1 MEKAY
6 RFILRAPETLRLR
19 INIFQEHAVIQPAPE
34 KNENERGEEGEGK
47 SSHDLHRRARL
58 VERAHDCACDPELEQ
73 VTDDPA
79 AEDFRRQRLHR
90 ECDQVVADIQ
100 ARHQDSQ
107 YNARGCAAGWDE
119 AGVEQSEKERHH
131 DMPQNQPRKVT
142 AKVRFGP
149 PKHRDFIMD
158 VLHEL
163 PVPEKSR
170 QEDENER
177 DNKCDEESFRVHKF

>member
-1 MEKAY
+1 M
-6 RFILRAPETLRLR
+6 
-19 INIFQEHAVIQPAPE
+19 
-34 KNENERGEEGEGK
+34 
-47 SSHDLHRRARL
+47 
-58 VERAHDCACDPELEQ
+58 
-73 VTDDPA
+73 PA
-79 AEDFRRQRLHR
+79 A
-90 ECDQVVADIQ
+90 
-100 ARHQDSQ
+100 
-107 YNARGCAAGWDE
+107 AAGGDE

-163 PVPEKSR
+163 PVPEKSK